1 MDSTESAS
9 RLRVKVIGSVPEAV
23 WLHQFPHGEP
33 VWGECE
39 FVFDRAAAAYD
50 WLLVY
55 DDLPAR
61 AGEPKKTSRET
72 LACPRAHTLLVTSEP
87 SSVKIY
93 GDDYTRQFGAVLT
106 SQPEWALPHPQRIFS
121 QPALQ
126 WFYGVGSR
134 EIAPFDSMLAHD
146 AVHKRCDTSMVYSP
160 KAMRHTLHYHR
171 ARFMHWL
178 VQRMPELDT
187 FGRETARPLDDK
199 ADCLRDYR
207 YHIAIE
213 NYVGEH
219 HWTEKLADPFLGLT
233 LPFYHGCPNAADYFP
248 EGSFIR
254 IDIHD
259 PKGALDIIRAAIAG
273 NEYEKRLPALI
284 EARRRVMFEHNLFAV
299 AAREIA
305 RLHRADAQV
314 EAGATVLSRRAMR
327 LSSPAVALR
336 DLYGKLRG
344 RLRHLPGAISGQ

>member
-1 MDSTESAS
+1 MSMRRP
-9 RLRVKVIGSVPEAV
+9 RLRVKVVSSLPAEL
-23 WLHQFPHGEP
+23 WLHQFPHNEP
-33 VWGECE
+33 TWGGCE
-39 FVFDRAAAAYD
+39 FVFDRAAADYD

-61 AGEPKKTSRET
+61 EGEAKKTTREA
-72 LACPRAHTLLVTSEP
+72 LACPRAHTLLVTTEP

-106 SQPEWALPHPQRIFS
+106 SQPAWALPHPQRIHS
-121 QPALQ
+121 QPALH

-134 EIAPFDSMLAHD
+134 EIVPFDRILED
-146 AVHKRCDTSMVYSP
+146 PHKSRDVSMVYSP
-160 KAMRHTLHYHR
+160 KAMRHTMHHHR
-171 ARFMHWL
+171 ARFMRWL
-178 VQRMPELDT
+178 VEHMPELDT
-187 FGRETARPLDDK
+187 FGRETPRALDDK

-207 YHIAIE
+207 YHVAIE
-213 NYVGEH
+213 NFIGEH
-219 HWTEKLADPFLGLT
+219 HWTEKLADPFLGLS
-233 LPFYHGCPNAADYFP
+233 LPFYYGCPNAAEYFP
-248 EGSFIR
+248 EDSFIR

-259 PKGALDIIRAAIAG
+259 PAGALEIIRTAIA
-273 NEYEKRLPALI
+273 NNAYEKRLPALI

-305 RLHRADAQV
+305 RLHREDAQA
-314 EAGATVLSRRAMR
+314 EPGAAILSRRAMR

-344 RLRHLPGAISGQ
+344 RLLHLPGAISGRA

>member
-1 MDSTESAS
+1 
-9 RLRVKVIGSVPEAV
+9 
-23 WLHQFPHGEP
+23 
-33 VWGECE
+33 
-39 FVFDRAAAAYD
+39 VFDRSAADYD

-61 AGEPKKTSRET
+61 AGEAKKTSQES
-72 LACPRAHTLLVTSEP
+72 LPCPRAHTLLVTTEP
-87 SSVKIY
+87 ASVKIY

-106 SQPEWALPHPQRIFS
+106 SQPAWALPHPHRIYA
-121 QPALQ
+121 QPALH

-134 EIAPFDSMLAHD
+134 EIVPFDRMLEHSAAGKSHD
-146 AVHKRCDTSMVYSP
+146 ASMVYSP

-171 ARFMHWL
+171 ARFMRWL
-178 VQRMPELDT
+178 VQHMPELDT
-187 FGRETARPLDDK
+187 FGRETQRLLDDK

-213 NYVGEH
+213 NFVGEH

-233 LPFYHGCPNAADYFP
+233 LPFYYGCPNAEAYFP
-248 EGSFIR
+248 AESFIR

-259 PKGALDIIRAAIAG
+259 PAGALDIIRTAIAN
-273 NEYEKRLPALI
+273 NEYEKRLPALV

-305 RLHRADAQV
+305 RLHRADAAV
-314 EAGATVLSRRAMR
+314 EADAAILSRRAMR

-336 DLYGKLRG
+336 DLYGKVRG
-344 RLRHLPGAISGQ
+344 RLLHLPGALSGRS